1 MNKQIRK
8 RVQARIAQELRVVNA
23 DPQGGRGASRPY
35 RNESR
40 KGANRRNI
48 HDRLDKRSKEH
59 ELHLRTT
66 SQKVA
71 DRAAFLWYARSNGSW
86 SENKLGRLAPTPQ
99 TLEASPPAAQTQPV
113 VRRGLTP
120 MQLLALTA
128 TIAEPPPRR

>member
-1 MNKQIRK
+1 MNKQSRK
-8 RVQARIAQELRVVNA
+8 RVQACIAQELRVVNA

-35 RNESR
+35 RKESR
-40 KGANRRNI
+40 KGASRRNI
-48 HDRLDKRSKEH
+48 RERLGNRAKEH
-59 ELHLRTT
+59 KSHLKTV
-66 SQKVA
+66 SQRVA

-86 SENKLGRLAPTPQ
+86 AENKLGRLAPTPQ